1 MKISKLKNILE
12 IRIWFYAIELDN
24 LLYLIAKDEN

>member
-12 IRIWFYAIELDN
+12 IRIWFYTIELGK
-24 LLYLIAKDEN
+24 LYLIAKDEN